1 MRSDDQ
7 ELPRRSV
14 RPGDSLYYHGPGGVG
29 HAPVLCAGKHGVT
42 LDIDGQP
49 TAVRWQHVLG
59 HRERVSYPARIV
71 DAGEDG
77 AIVEEDDGTRA
88 YIEGLAKPEPEPEP
102 EPETAWGSLMKSE
115 TAYLFFVKAA
125 GTQVANRPGL
135 SLQTVSSKRGGQ
147 VKRWKRTSEEQSRE
161 RPHAAAKP
169 GASVQFAGG
178 AGQVVASGAD
188 GVTIR
193 DQAGKEHQVRH
204 GDYRPHRGEGQG
216 AERRE
221 PKRPEWA
228 PREHGEVD
236 KAYAKRVIDK
246 GDSPEHLPE
255 DHGRYFNEV
264 AGMKVVSL
272 NQLRSSKSDEEN
284 AQGGDNGPKRMLAAY
299 HGVLSKRDPITVT
312 ANGSGG
318 YDIVDGNG
326 TYTSAKRLGWGS
338 LPVKVVDAAEAKRM
352 KDAEAAKEAAKS
364 QASGTPKPKQP
375 RKFFEPGEVERL
387 PHKDTVTQSV
397 FSDWASASALAPSA
411 HQEYTSL
418 LKSMGDTLG
427 FVPGKGAP
435 DAMSDEDLE
444 SDQAFIFMGPVKK
457 QDKST
462 AKVTNDYKGDWTKLK
477 DLVRATI
484 SVKSIGDVHAA
495 LDGLKQVGLQFAQKP
510 KDNMTHGMV
519 EGYRDLNLI
528 LKLPKTGMLVEL
540 QIAVKQISK
549 VKGEAHEF
557 YNANIQINERRK
569 QAIRAG
575 GQSAGAMRVGEPVGG
590 YDVDNPYDERNWPD
604 KDDWKAFSHNVKR
617 QQVIYNGAWAKVP
630 GLDLIA
636 KALRSVILFF
646 RRTRP

>member
-7 ELPRRSV
+7 DVPRRSV

-88 YIEGLAKPEPEPEP
+88 YIEGLAKPEPAPEP
-102 EPETAWGSLMKSE
+102 KPETAWGSLMKSE
-115 TAYLFFVKAA
+115 RYLFFVKAA

-135 SLQTVSSKRGGQ
+135 SLQTVSSKSGGQ
-147 VKRWKRTSEEQSRE
+147 VKRWKRTSEEQPRE

-204 GDYRPHRGEGQG
+204 GDYRPHQAGG
-216 AERRE
+216 AE
-221 PKRPEWA
+221 A
-228 PREHGEVD
+228 TQTQAAG
-236 KAYAKRVIDK
+236 AK
-246 GDSPEHLPE
+246 
-255 DHGRYFNEV
+255 
-264 AGMKVVSL
+264 
-272 NQLRSSKSDEEN
+272 
-284 AQGGDNGPKRMLAAY
+284 
-299 HGVLSKRDPITVT
+299 
-312 ANGSGG
+312 
-318 YDIVDGNG
+318 
-326 TYTSAKRLGWGS
+326 
-338 LPVKVVDAAEAKRM
+338 
-352 KDAEAAKEAAKS
+352 
-364 QASGTPKPKQP
+364 TPQQQP
-375 RKFFEPGEVERL
+375 RKFFEPDEVEKL
-387 PHKDTVTQSV
+387 PHKDKVTQTA

-427 FVPGKGAP
+427 FAPGKGAP
-435 DAMSDEDLE
+435 DAMSDEDLD
-444 SDQAFIFMGPVKK
+444 SDQAFIFMGPIKRE
-457 QDKST
+457 DKST
-462 AKVTNDYKGDWTKLK
+462 AKVTNDYEGDWTKLK

-484 SVKSIGDVHAA
+484 SVKSIGDVHNT
-495 LDGLKQVGLQFAQKP
+495 LDGLKKVGLQFAQKP

-528 LKLPKTGMLVEL
+528 LKLPETGMLVEL

-575 GQSAGAMRVGEPVGG
+575 GKSAGAMRVGEPVGG
-590 YDVDNPYDERNWPD
+590 YDENNPYDERNWPD
-604 KDDWKAFSHNVKR
+604 KNDWKTFSHNVKR

-630 GLDLIA
+630 GLELIA

-646 RRTRP
+646 RRT

>member
-236 KAYAKRVIDK
+236 KAYAKRLIDK

-264 AGMKVVSL
+264 AG
-272 NQLRSSKSDEEN
+272 
-284 AQGGDNGPKRMLAAY
+284 
-299 HGVLSKRDPITVT
+299 
-312 ANGSGG
+312 
-318 YDIVDGNG
+318 
-326 TYTSAKRLGWGS
+326 
-338 LPVKVVDAAEAKRM
+338 M